1 MNGKGSDEAPTTG
14 AVRSTPP
21 TDQHVLR
28 KHRLK
33 HFPELKV
40 SDELLKL
47 RFGAGCS
54 MSNCRAE
61 CCSGGASID
70 IGDRDRI
77 LEHASLVRAHMD
89 PNQEHATERWFEDLN
104 EDLDFPSGLAVTTRT
119 HDDRCVFLNGAG
131 RCVLQ
136 AAEGDTRDGTTL
148 KPFYCRAFP
157 ICIDHGVLCYDD
169 QLGLEPPCCGP
180 VADGSL
186 TVFDV
191 CKFELEHVLGPE
203 GAAELRELAGSGS
216 TPTAKRSD

>member
-1 MNGKGSDEAPTTG
+1 MSGVDDKASDRASAKDAT
-14 AVRSTPP
+14 VSTD
-21 TDQHVLR
+21 TDQRVLR

-33 HFPELKV
+33 HVPELRL
-40 SDELLKL
+40 SDQLLKL
-47 RFGAGCS
+47 RFGAGCL

-61 CCSGGASID
+61 CCSGGASVD
-70 IGDRDRI
+70 MVERDRI
-77 LEHASLVRAHMD
+77 VQHAELVRTHMD
-89 PNQEHATERWFEDLN
+89 ANQEHDVERWFEDRS
-104 EDLDFPSGLAVTTRT
+104 EDVDFPSGIATGTCT
-119 HDDRCVFLNGAG
+119 YEDRCVFLNGAG

-136 AAEGDTRDGTTL
+136 AAEGALPDGTTL

-191 CKFELEHVLGPE
+191 CAFELEHVLGPE
-203 GAAELRELAGSGS
+203 GAAELRELAGVAPDPG
-216 TPTAKRSD
+216 PKR